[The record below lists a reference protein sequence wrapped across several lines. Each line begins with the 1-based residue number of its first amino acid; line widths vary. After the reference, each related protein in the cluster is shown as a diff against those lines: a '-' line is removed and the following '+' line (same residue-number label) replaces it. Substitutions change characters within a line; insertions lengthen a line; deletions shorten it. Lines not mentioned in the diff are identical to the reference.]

1 MTHKEKALEYFGRKF
16 HCSQAVLAAFAPECG
31 LTEEQALKLGA
42 CFGSGMRKGEVCGA
56 CAGALM
62 VLGALYGQYDEAD
75 TESRTRANEVNVKMM
90 DGFAK
95 VNGSYICNDLLKC
108 DVSTPEG
115 VQYCYDNNLFT
126 EFCPKMVAN
135 AIDVLEQIIVET
147 DSEKIYLSEFCDVFY
162 AADKNVVLVH
172 WKKYCEL
179 EQYRKPL
186 EQALMVIKDHPG
198 CNYVADTRDGFE
210 DNPLD
215 TAWVA
220 DHFMP
225 KAKEYG
231 CKIIYFIIDSN
242 NSLREE
248 LEGQEN
254 DSSDLLEFR
263 YIYGMDE
270 VTEEYQP

>member
-56 CAGALM
+56 CTGALM
-62 VLGALYGQYDEAD
+62 VLGALYGQYDQAD
-75 TESRTRANEVNVKMM
+75 PDSRIRANEVNDKMM
-90 DGFAK
+90 EGFAK

-115 VQYCYDNNLFT
+115 RQYCFDNNLFT

-135 AIDVLEQIIVET
+135 AVEVLEQIIVET
-147 DSEKIYLSEFCDVFY
+147 DSEKIYLSDHCDVFY
-162 AADKNVVLVH
+162 VNARNVVLVH

-179 EQYRKPL
+179 EKYREPL
-186 EQALMVIKDHPG
+186 ECALKVIKDHPG

-215 TAWVA
+215 TKWVA
-220 DHFMP
+220 EYFMP

-231 CKIIYFIIDSN
+231 CRIIYFIIDSS

-248 LEGQEN
+248 LEGQEK
-254 DSSDLLEFR
+254 DSSGLLEFR
-263 YIYGMDE
+263 YIFGMDE
-270 VTEEYQP
+270 V